1 MKKIFTSRSWRATKY
16 KSSRPVCK
24 DCSCFRPAKIWQ
36 ATRRDEFQLQKRK
49 SITCSPRRG
58 KRRRR
63 GSASRGGARSGAPGG
78 SGAECEERPRSPAP
92 RRRCRRRRAGVSPA
106 PQLQRAR
113 ETAETGTPRSSAP
126 AAATAGVARP
136 AGESCPRPGRGAR
149 RGADV
154 TSPPPPPPRG
164 RERGKRQ
171 RVAAAAGRN
180 SSTRRLAARA
190 RPDKLG
196 CSRAL
201 APGPRSGP
209 AHSLFAPVWCLSLPW
224 SEASGDAAAWVPAAR
239 TMAVWLGT
247 C

>member
-16 KSSRPVCK
+16 KSSRPVCR

-63 GSASRGGARSGAPGG
+63 GSASREVRAAGLRAAQALSARNARARRRLGDAAEGGGQAFHPRHSCSGP
-78 SGAECEERPRSPAP
+78 ERPRRPGPHA
-92 RRRCRRRRAGVSPA
+92 AA
-106 PQLQRAR
+106 
-113 ETAETGTPRSSAP
+113 AP

-136 AGESCPRPGRGAR
+136 AGESRPRPGRGAR

-201 APGPRSGP
+201 APAPRT
-209 AHSLFAPVWCLSLPW
+209 LFSPPFGA
-224 SEASGDAAAWVPAAR
+224 
-239 TMAVWLGT
+239 
-247 C
+247 